1 MKIDIIHQFFVHE
14 TITLFSYWREPLFL
28 HKPFFVFSTVI
39 KKFVFE
45 RARLLVIEVLW
56 ID

>member
-1 MKIDIIHQFFVHE
+1 MKIEIIHQFFVHE
-14 TITLFSYWREPLFL
+14 TITLFSYWREPLFR

-45 RARLLVIEVLW
+45 TEPVF
-56 ID
+56 